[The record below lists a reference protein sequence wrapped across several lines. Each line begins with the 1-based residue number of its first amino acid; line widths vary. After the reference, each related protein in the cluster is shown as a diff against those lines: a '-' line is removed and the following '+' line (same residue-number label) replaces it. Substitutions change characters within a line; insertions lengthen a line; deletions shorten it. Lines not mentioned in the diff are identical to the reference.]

1 MTDFEELLHKRSY
14 ADYRGYIKLIE
25 VMHGLN
31 EEDQEEVREI
41 QKDREELNDQLLTLL
56 TCGAGGNAH

>member
-1 MTDFEELLHKRSY
+1 MADFEELLQKRRY
-14 ADYRGYIKLIE
+14 ADYRGYIKLVE

>member
-31 EEDQEEVREI
+31 EKDQEEVREI

-56 TCGAGGNAH
+56 TCDAGGNAH

>member
-41 QKDREELNDQLLTLL
+41 QRDREELNGQLLTLL
-56 TCGAGGNAH
+56 THDAGGNTH